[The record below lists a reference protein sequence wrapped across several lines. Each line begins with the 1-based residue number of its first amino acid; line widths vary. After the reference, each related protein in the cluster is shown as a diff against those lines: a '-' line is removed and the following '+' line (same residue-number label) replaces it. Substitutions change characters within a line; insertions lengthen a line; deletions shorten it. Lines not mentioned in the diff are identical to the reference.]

1 MENEKILIE
10 EIVPL
15 KSRMWVSAADASV
28 AFIQG
33 ALMIGLSYYYLHIRG
48 LSAIWIGIVWLI
60 FGVWNAVNDP
70 LFGHISDKTKTKLG
84 RRIPYIRYG
93 GPILGFLYVMCWIAF
108 PGDTQMDLFFQMLI
122 TLFLYDALYTIVAT
136 ALYIMP
142 FEMALSNKAR
152 GSIFVWKLIFSVIAT
167 FVPLFLIP
175 IIQPGTGDDP
185 TFYILFHVML
195 GIFVGVIVFVSS
207 FFYKERFYM
216 VDEEKVPFL
225 TSVKN
230 TFKNKSFIVFEV
242 ISFTIIY
249 VQAGLMLGLGFYIDE
264 FETNMIFLFLGLG
277 VGVIVGAIVF
287 IGQQSKLGVKKSMM
301 LMCAIFALGCY
312 IILFFGHILALVLIG
327 FVCVGMGVVGGFFLI
342 PMMNG
347 EVIDKDE
354 DLTGTRREGMYAGV
368 NSFVTKYAIS
378 LAQFVFL
385 MIIAVYGYDATL
397 RKGQQAPIVETGIL
411 IAWMLVPAL
420 MLTLCV
426 IVMKLYPLH
435 GTEWLQTKVK
445 LAEIH
450 KQKEKVFLEKHGIKF
465 VE

>member
-33 ALMIGLSYYYLHIRG
+33 TLLIGLSYYYLHIRG
-48 LSAIWIGIVWLI
+48 LSALLIGIVWLI

-70 LFGHISDKTKTKLG
+70 LFGHLTDVTKTKLG
-84 RRIPYIRYG
+84 RRIPYVRYG
-93 GPILGFLYVMCWIAF
+93 GPILGFLYILCWIAYPNNDQF
-108 PGDTQMDLFFQMLI
+108 LVFLQMLL
-122 TLFLYDALYTIVAT
+122 TLFLYDALYTIVASC
-136 ALYIMP
+136 LYVLP

-167 FVPLFLIP
+167 FIPLFLIP

-185 TFYILFHVML
+185 TFYILFHVIL

-368 NSFVTKYAIS
+368 NSFVTKFAIS
-378 LAQFVFL
+378 LAQFIFL
-385 MIIAVYGYDATL
+385 IIIAIYGYDATL

-420 MLTLCV
+420 MLTVCV
-426 IVMKLYPLH
+426 IVMRLYPLH
-435 GTEWLQTKVK
+435 GTEWLQAKVK

-450 KQKEKVFLEKHGIKF
+450 KQKEKAFLEKHGIKY